1 MLVSLAPGRKTIGW
15 NSIEA
20 LFTNVFNT
28 TGKHVLNT
36 AEVEYYGAL
45 LLAGEIKNRTSG
57 KGYQLSPN
65 EMLAFCGLASND
77 EGSSTSDTT
86 LPDTSTADKDQG
98 IPGTYK
104 RPLEDAQREQDSV
117 ITKKTKGDSHLADRY
132 LADQRSDA
140 SM

>member
-45 LLAGEIKNRTSG
+45 IKNRTSG

-98 IPGTYK
+98 TSGTYK